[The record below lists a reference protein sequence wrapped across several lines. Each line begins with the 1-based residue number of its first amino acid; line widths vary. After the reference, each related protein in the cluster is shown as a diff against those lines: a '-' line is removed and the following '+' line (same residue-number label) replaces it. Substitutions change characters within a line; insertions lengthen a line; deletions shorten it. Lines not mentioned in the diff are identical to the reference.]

1 MIGTMS
7 NTLILVFTG
16 TSLNLLILLA
26 SYSVQYNQFMN
37 MNTAAIEITQ
47 ALSGSLAIVLTVPL
61 TALITARLLKGR

>member
-1 MIGTMS
+1 MS

-37 MNTAAIEITQ
+37 MNTTAIEITQ
-47 ALSGSLAIVLTVPL
+47 ALSGSLALVLTVPL